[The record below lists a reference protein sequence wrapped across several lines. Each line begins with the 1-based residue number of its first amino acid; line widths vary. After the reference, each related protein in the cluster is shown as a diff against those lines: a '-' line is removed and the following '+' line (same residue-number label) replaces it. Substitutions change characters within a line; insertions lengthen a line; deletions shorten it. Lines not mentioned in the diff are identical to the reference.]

1 MASYK
6 PVTAALR
13 VLEVLAAVN
22 RLGARATLAEIH
34 HEAGIDKATTVRM
47 LETLIHA
54 GYILREKDRPI
65 YRPTGKTLALGSAYD
80 RHRVVSALIS
90 GDLAEFRQQIGWP
103 SDVALMDHDAM
114 LVVQSSRQSEP
125 LHFVRASGFRAPV
138 LVTSLGLA
146 YLANCPAQ
154 EREDFLSRA
163 AEDPARWNEP
173 ARNRAALEAKLT
185 RIREQGYATMEESYS
200 RQVYETQFFSI
211 GVPIMTDGRVYGA
224 INVVYL
230 RSALTEDTAREQ
242 LLAPLQEVAERMA
255 VKMRDGLTTREARG
269 ATP

>member
-1 MASYK
+1 MTSYK

-22 RLGARATLAEIH
+22 RLGPRATLAQIH

-54 GYILREKDRPI
+54 GYVLRERDRAV

-90 GDLAEFRQQIGWP
+90 DELAEFRQQIGWP

-114 LVVQSSRQSEP
+114 LVVKSSRQSEP

-146 YLANCPAQ
+146 YLAHCPEP
-154 EREDFLSRA
+154 EREEFIARA
-163 AEDPARWNEP
+163 AQDPSRFNDL
-173 ARNRAALEAKLT
+173 ARNRAALDAKLA
-185 RIREQGYATMEESYS
+185 RVRENGYATMDESYS
-200 RQVYETQFFSI
+200 RNFYESQFFSI
-211 GVPIMTDGRVYGA
+211 GVPIGTDGHVLGA

-230 RSALTEDTAREQ
+230 RSALTETAAREQ
-242 LLAPLQEVAERMA
+242 LLAPLQAVAGRMA
-255 VKMRDGLTTREARG
+255 VKMRDGLTS
-269 ATP
+269 

>member
-22 RLGARATLAEIH
+22 RLGSRATLAEIH
-34 HEAGIDKATTVRM
+34 HESGIDKATTVRM

-54 GYILREKDRPI
+54 GYVLREKDRAV

-90 GDLAEFRQQIGWP
+90 HELAEFRQQIGWP
-103 SDVALMDHDAM
+103 SDVALMDQDAM

-125 LHFVRASGFRAPV
+125 LHFVRPSGFRAPV

-146 YLANCPAQ
+146 YLANCPEA
-154 EREDFLSRA
+154 EREEFIARA
-163 AEDPARWNEP
+163 ALDPARWNDL
-173 ARNRAALEAKLT
+173 ARNRPALDAKLA
-185 RIREQGYATMEESYS
+185 RIRAQGYATMEESYS
-200 RQVYETQFFSI
+200 RQYYDTQFFSI
-211 GVPIMTDGRVYGA
+211 GAPIMTDGHVYGA
-224 INVVYL
+224 INVIYL
-230 RSALTEDTAREQ
+230 RSALAEDTAREQ
-242 LLAPLQEVAERMA
+242 FLAPLQAVAERMA
-255 VKMRDGLTTREARG
+255 VKMRDGLTA
-269 ATP
+269 

>member
-22 RLGARATLAEIH
+22 RLGPRATLAEIH
-34 HEAGIDKATTVRM
+34 HDAGIDKATTVRM

-54 GYILREKDRPI
+54 GYVLRDREQAI
-65 YRPTGKTLALGSAYD
+65 YRPTGKTLALSSAYD

-90 GDLAEFRQQIGWP
+90 DDLAEFRQQVGWP
-103 SDVALMDHDAM
+103 SDVALMDQDAM
-114 LVVQSSRQSEP
+114 LVVKSSRQNEP

-146 YLANCPAQ
+146 YLAYCPDS
-154 EREDFLSRA
+154 EREAFIAQAAQNLSRFN
-163 AEDPARWNEP
+163 DL
-173 ARNRAALEAKLT
+173 ARNPDLLAPKLA
-185 RIREQGYATMEESYS
+185 RVRQNGYATMEESYS
-200 RQVYETQFFSI
+200 RNVYDSQFFSI
-211 GVPIMTDGRVYGA
+211 GVPIMAKGHVFGA

-230 RSALTEDTAREQ
+230 RSALTEVAARDQ
-242 LLAPLQEVAERMA
+242 LLAPLQAVAGRMA
-255 VKMRDGLTTREARG
+255 VRMRDGLTS
-269 ATP
+269 